1 MTRTRNYLTLV
12 AVTVASIAV
21 AATPAAASVT
31 LLDANSVTSFDLG
44 SPRGLYSWL
53 VDGRE
58 HIGQQWFWYRIGDTD
73 PETSIDGLA
82 LDDSVLSDLNNDGQ
96 EDTLYVRY
104 LGTGLKMELWFILA
118 GGAPGSG
125 ASDIAEIIRI
135 TNTGDLSL
143 DFHFFQYAD
152 FDLSGDNDTIEI
164 TGGTAVMAGNT
175 AHQTAPG
182 ACVAETVA
190 TLRPSQHQVGLDGD
204 ILGLFDDT
212 VATTLTGTSG
222 PVTGD
227 ASWAF
232 QWDKV
237 LAPGNTLLISKDKNI
252 TPEPATLALM
262 GSGVAAVLVVRRRRR
277 K

>member
-1 MTRTRNYLTLV
+1 MTRARNYLTLV

-31 LLDANSVTSFDLG
+31 LSDANSVTLFDLG
-44 SPRGLYSWL
+44 LPSGLSSWL

-58 HIGQQWFWYRIGDTD
+58 HIGQQWFWYRVGGTG
-73 PETSIDGLA
+73 PETSIDSLT
-82 LDDSVLSDLNNDGQ
+82 LDASILSDLNNDNFD
-96 EDTLYVRY
+96 DTLYARY
-104 LGTGLKMELWFILA
+104 LGTGLTVELWFILA

-125 ASDIAEIIRI
+125 ASDLGEIIRI
-135 TNTGDLSL
+135 TNTGNEAL

-152 FDLSGDNDTIEI
+152 FDLTDDNDTIEI
-164 TGGTAVMAGNT
+164 TGGTGVMAGNT
-175 AHQTAPG
+175 AHQTSPG
-182 ACVAETVA
+182 ACVAETVV
-190 TLRPSQHQVGLDGD
+190 TPRPNQHQVGLDGD
-204 ILGLFDDT
+204 ILGLLDDT
-212 VATTLTGTSG
+212 EATTLTGTSG

-237 LAPGNTLLISKDKNI
+237 LPPGQTLLISKDKNI
-252 TPEPATLALM
+252 APEPATLALM
-262 GSGVAAVLVVRRRRR
+262 ASGVAAALVVRRRRG